1 MRIVN
6 RAAAFAFAASLFL
19 MAESA
24 IAGEIT
30 GRIFYKDGSTCSS
43 CRISASIK
51 RSGMTDKTFTDNKG
65 YFKLTWSSDNS
76 IDELYV
82 DGKKERED
90 IPTGD
95 YVEIRLK

>member
-1 MRIVN
+1 MRTVKLAV
-6 RAAAFAFAASLFL
+6 AAAFATSLFF

-24 IAGEIT
+24 LAGEIT

-43 CRISASIK
+43 CRVSASIK
-51 RSGMTDKTFTDNKG
+51 RSGMTGKVFTDNKG

-76 IDELYV
+76 VDELYV
-82 DGKKERED
+82 NGNKERED

>member
-1 MRIVN
+1 MKTIKSAVV
-6 RAAAFAFAASLFL
+6 AAFAALLFL
-19 MAESA
+19 MAESVM
-24 IAGEIT
+24 AGEIT
-30 GRIFYKDGSTCSS
+30 GRIFFKDGSTCSS

-51 RSGMTDKTFTDNKG
+51 RSGMTGKVFTDNKG
-65 YFKLTWSSDNS
+65 YFKLTWSSNNS

-90 IPTGD
+90 IPSGD